1 MALAGLAAKP
11 VVTARTRYRLAPSGI
26 RPPIVWFVRQVGPL
40 YLRLAL
46 CFRGVEVR
54 DGAMLTQVI
63 RDFQERRTRLI
74 VAFRHPYGDEPQLL
88 VHVFEN
94 LIPRM
99 AKQMHQPLKHRPGLR
114 LVHDFAVALWGDA
127 VIRFI
132 LPRVGAM
139 PVYHIKFDA
148 ESLNRIREVMRD
160 GPSPLGLAPEGQ
172 ISYHSETLPRI
183 EQGTVRMGFWCAR
196 DLQKANRPERVQIL
210 PLSVHYQYD
219 RRDEKKVRVAVA
231 WLETI
236 CALPAAA
243 PDGAPETLDDLPPR
257 LSAVEDR
264 LLDVTEAFYRS
275 AYGYQPPEPA
285 ASPADEGAARHGRWL
300 ALQPFALSV
309 AEHLLGIDPGE
320 EDLVQRM
327 YRVRLIGW
335 DRVYPEEPV
344 EKRPPLEAALAHREA
359 GEAWYAMRHMEVVDL
374 MSYHDPDYLDA
385 ANPAGLS
392 FDRLVETVVNLQ
404 DLAYRLMGGNITN
417 RPNMIRKKAVI
428 VPGPCLDL
436 TERLPAYRA
445 DSRQTVQAVTDEL
458 AQRFRNCIGVYHN
471 GQT

>member
-1 MALAGLAAKP
+1 MAQSGLAARP
-11 VVTARTRYRLAPSGI
+11 VVKARTRYRLAPSEI
-26 RPPIVWFVRQVGPL
+26 NRPVVWFTRLAGPP

-46 CFRGVEVR
+46 AFRGVEVR
-54 DGAMLTQVI
+54 DGARLVQTL
-63 RDFQERRTRLI
+63 RDFQEHRTRLI

-88 VHVFEN
+88 MHVFEN
-94 LIPRM
+94 LLPRM
-99 AKQMHQPLKHRPGLR
+99 ARQMKQPLKHRPGLR
-114 LVHDFAVALWGDA
+114 LVHDYAVALWGDA

-148 ESLNRIREVMRD
+148 ESLNRIRAVLRD

-196 DLQKANRPERVQIL
+196 DLQKANRSEKVRIL

-219 RRDEKKVRVAVA
+219 RRDEKKVRAAVA
-231 WLETI
+231 RLEAL
-236 CALPAAA
+236 CGLPAVTSRKTPA
-243 PDGAPETLDDLPPR
+243 TLEDLPQR
-257 LSAVEDR
+257 LTAVEDR
-264 LLDVTEAFYRS
+264 LLAVTEAFYTS
-275 AYGYQPPEPA
+275 AYGYRPPEPTA
-285 ASPADEGAARHGRWL
+285 PQTDGGARRHERWM
-300 ALQPFALSV
+300 ALQPFALSI
-309 AEHLLGIDPGE
+309 AECLLGIDPGA
-320 EDLVQRM
+320 EDIIQRM

-344 EKRPPLEAALAHREA
+344 EKRTPLEVALAHREA

-404 DLAYRLMGGNITN
+404 DLTYRLMGGNITN
-417 RPNMIRKKAVI
+417 RPNVIRKKAVI
-428 VPGPCLDL
+428 VPGDCIEL
-436 TERLPAYRA
+436 TERLPEYRA
-445 DSRQTVQAVTDEL
+445 DSRQTVQTVTDEL
-458 AQRFRNCIGVYHN
+458 AQALRNCIGVYHN